1 MKKLITVLLALG
13 AMLSTS
19 CKDDVDFEG
28 GVYLAHDVFLLDG
41 DELILLHEHT
51 IDIDSKQRDVDL
63 QIVSEGA
70 VKIEKL
76 DQSPEITLTILT
88 GFTGNDA
95 VIYDYIPIKVDGE
108 TRNIPRYVQTLRI
121 IAETNGQKQAR
132 DCRFRIIT
140 QNPMPEC
147 DDITIRQ
154 AGAK

>member
-13 AMLSTS
+13 AMLNTS
-19 CKDDVDFEG
+19 CKDDVDSEG
-28 GVYLAHDVFLLDG
+28 GYLVHNVFLLD
-41 DELILLHEHT
+41 DNKLILLHEHT

-76 DQSPEITLTILT
+76 DRSPEIFLAILT
-88 GFTGNDA
+88 GFTGEDA
-95 VIYDYIPIKVDGE
+95 VIYDYIPADFDGE

-121 IAETNGQKQAR
+121 AAETNGQKQAR

-140 QNPMPEC
+140 QNPMLEC
-147 DDITIRQ
+147 ADITVRQ

>member
-28 GVYLAHDVFLLDG
+28 G

-76 DQSPEITLTILT
+76 DQSPEI
-88 GFTGNDA
+88 
-95 VIYDYIPIKVDGE
+95 P
-108 TRNIPRYVQTLRI
+108 LRS
-121 IAETNGQKQAR
+121 
-132 DCRFRIIT
+132 
-140 QNPMPEC
+140 
-147 DDITIRQ
+147 
-154 AGAK
+154 

>member
-76 DQSPEITLTILT
+76 DQLP
-88 GFTGNDA
+88 
-95 VIYDYIPIKVDGE
+95 
-108 TRNIPRYVQTLRI
+108 LRS
-121 IAETNGQKQAR
+121 
-132 DCRFRIIT
+132 
-140 QNPMPEC
+140 
-147 DDITIRQ
+147 
-154 AGAK
+154 